1 MGGGGRIGEG
11 LGFNVVSI
19 SDDILEDSTNWGTAM
34 ITYARSAAT
43 SSQCSAAGSHLQEQA
58 REFCKNFTLNKSVVF
73 LTQSALSLFKYLK
86 QSRLLTFGVLS
97 VKELLFTSCI
107 LCLSQIRIQV

>member
-1 MGGGGRIGEG
+1 
-11 LGFNVVSI
+11 
-19 SDDILEDSTNWGTAM
+19 
-34 ITYARSAAT
+34 
-43 SSQCSAAGSHLQEQA
+43 
-58 REFCKNFTLNKSVVF
+58 LNKSVVF